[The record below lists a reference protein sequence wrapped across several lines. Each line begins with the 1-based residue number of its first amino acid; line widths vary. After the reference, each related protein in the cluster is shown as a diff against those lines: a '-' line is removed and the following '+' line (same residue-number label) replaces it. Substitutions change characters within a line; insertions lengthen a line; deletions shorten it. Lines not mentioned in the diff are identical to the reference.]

1 MLRRSDGI
9 WICARCGDPLQK
21 VPVVRPLPALAG
33 LLVALG
39 LGVTLLPLRRMV
51 PIPPAP
57 GLQELLRPAPDALAA
72 LSAPGGLEG
81 IDEDRL
87 LQQLEG
93 ADAAWIPRAEV
104 LPDGRTRYHYQ
115 RHAGEPRL
123 SLSEIRQQIADPPS
137 FRLEQAAISQLLAV
151 LGRAG
156 VRIQLVQPRKQGAAA
171 EWDPGSRTLRI
182 KPRVVA
188 SGSREFAKVLN
199 HEAIHVA
206 QSCSRGHLRA
216 MPQPLGLSQRLPA
229 HLGGVLRE
237 PVYRKASP
245 HVQRLERE
253 AYANQDRLGLGAELV
268 GRHCRLRDRQ
278 A

>member
-1 MLRRSDGI
+1 MLRRPDGI
-9 WICARCGDPLQK
+9 WICARCGDPLQR

-39 LGVTLLPLRRMV
+39 LGVALLPGRRSLPLPAASGLV
-51 PIPPAP
+51 EFLQPPP
-57 GLQELLRPAPDALAA
+57 EALAA

-81 IDEDRL
+81 IDEGSL
-87 LQQLEG
+87 LQQLEV
-93 ADAAWIPRAEV
+93 ADAAWIPRVEL

-123 SLSEIRQQIADPPS
+123 SLSEIRQRIADPPS

-156 VRIQLVQPRKQGAAA
+156 ARIQLVQPRKQGAAA

-188 SGSREFAKVLN
+188 SGSREFARVLN

-216 MPQPLGLSQRLPA
+216 MPKPLGLSQQLPS
-229 HLGGVLRE
+229 HLGTVLRE
-237 PVYRKASP
+237 SVYRQASP
-245 HVQRLERE
+245 QVQLLERE
-253 AYANQDRLGLGAELV
+253 AYANQHRLGLGADLV
-268 GRHCRLRDRQ
+268 GRHCRLRDAR